1 MVWHFIGVC
10 IINRILHGRL
20 EIRNFSSCVKK
31 KKFTSERS
39 ERVKYFSTTGKVWLQ
54 GLVWQREALFDGLLF
69 KPFPRNVSLGTCGFG
84 TQFVSLFLRAVLAL
98 ACLETGA
105 KLHSTTDAMLIFLP
119 EQTTDQLR
127 GFVKEIMHPDKHL
140 WLREWI
146 QIVKWDVLKVQ
157 WLPKLLHLFLNK
169 LSG

>member
-1 MVWHFIGVC
+1 MVAWRYEISLLVLKKKNSRVSAANEWNIFQQRERFDSKGLYG
-10 IINRILHGRL
+10 RGRL
-20 EIRNFSSCVKK
+20 YLMGSCLNP
-31 KKFTSERS
+31 F
-39 ERVKYFSTTGKVWLQ
+39 
-54 GLVWQREALFDGLLF
+54 LVTWAW
-69 KPFPRNVSLGTCGFG
+69 GTCGFG